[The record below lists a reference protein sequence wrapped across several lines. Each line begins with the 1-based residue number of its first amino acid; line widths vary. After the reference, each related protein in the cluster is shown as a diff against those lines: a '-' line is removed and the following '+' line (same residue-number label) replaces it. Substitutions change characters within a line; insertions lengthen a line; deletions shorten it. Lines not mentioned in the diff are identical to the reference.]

1 MNVWLAGLLVIVA
14 WFAVCQQ
21 AEDKHQQRRFG
32 HRVWCQSFSGS
43 VGQGLGGTAAPM
55 YSPDM
60 YDDCRDAYGSISPA
74 IARQFLAAADFAEL
88 GSWTDDD
95 IRGLFKLACLMFASG
110 AIPWEELAE
119 WPR

>member
-1 MNVWLAGLLVIVA
+1 
-14 WFAVCQQ
+14 
-21 AEDKHQQRRFG
+21 
-32 HRVWCQSFSGS
+32 
-43 VGQGLGGTAAPM
+43 M
-55 YSPDM
+55 YSPDT

-88 GSWTDDD
+88 GSWTDVD

-110 AIPWEELAE
+110 AIPSEELAE